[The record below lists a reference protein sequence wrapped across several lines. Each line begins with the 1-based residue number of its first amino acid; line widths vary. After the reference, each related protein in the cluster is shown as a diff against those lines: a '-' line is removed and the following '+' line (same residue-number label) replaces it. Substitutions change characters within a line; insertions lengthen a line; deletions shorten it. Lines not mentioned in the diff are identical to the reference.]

1 MTDSPVVPL
10 STLPLMAGMAV
21 QAGMDKD
28 EALKAITL
36 NAAEIL
42 GLQDRVGSLTPGK
55 DADLVI
61 YEGDPMEING
71 KSWMVIIDGKIVYR
85 R

>member
-1 MTDSPVVPL
+1 
-10 STLPLMAGMAV
+10 
-21 QAGMDKD
+21 MDKD

-61 YEGDPMEING
+61 YEGDPMEITG
-71 KSWMVIIDGKIVYR
+71 KSWMVIIDGNIVYR